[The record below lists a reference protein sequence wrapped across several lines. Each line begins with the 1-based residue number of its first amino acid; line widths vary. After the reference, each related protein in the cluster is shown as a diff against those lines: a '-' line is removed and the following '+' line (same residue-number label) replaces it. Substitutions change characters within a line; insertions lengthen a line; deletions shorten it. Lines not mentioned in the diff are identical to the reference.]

1 MFGRFFKRAEH
12 TENMD
17 KIEKFSANVIPE
29 EDSYISVLLRSGEI
43 LEGANYSNGM
53 IFESNIPTTRK
64 FLFEEEYVKEWY
76 YTKML

>member
-1 MFGRFFKRAEH
+1 
-12 TENMD
+12 MD

-76 YTKML
+76 YTKMLFS